1 MSATG
6 IERAQ
11 LAECEAII
19 ERGLRTFV
27 EVGNALLT
35 IRRCGLYRDSH
46 GTFEQYCQDRWGFTA
61 TRARQLIGAAETATI
76 VAVGG
81 GPAPDTESQARELA
95 GLTPT
100 QAAIVM
106 RVAHT
111 ATGGKITAAAI
122 RVARAQP
129 WTEAEITTAIDGYRI
144 HQFIAVFPAFAPDE
158 WAGLIASVERSG
170 LFQRI
175 FLSAD
180 GTTILDGRFRYLA
193 LRWLGFDPE
202 TATTSSSHPVLQRQ
216 PDCDNDETTCAVIY
230 AVNCLRDNSRTREG
244 YEAHFAEADRQVT
257 Q

>member
-1 MSATG
+1 MPLHCNFTGMSA
-6 IERAQ
+6 
-11 LAECEAII
+11 
-19 ERGLRTFV
+19 
-27 EVGNALLT
+27 
-35 IRRCGLYRDSH
+35 
-46 GTFEQYCQDRWGFTA
+46 
-61 TRARQLIGAAETATI
+61 AAPLP
-76 VAVGG
+76 VA
-81 GPAPDTESQARELA
+81 APSAASVPA
-95 GLTPT
+95 GLGAVSPEL
-100 QAAIVM
+100 QRALDESVRLDLFAANPG
-106 RVAHT
+106 RLL
-111 ATGGKITAAAI
+111 G
-122 RVARAQP
+122 
-129 WTEAEITTAIDGYRI
+129 
-144 HQFIAVFPAFAPDE
+144 VFPAFAPDE
-158 WAGLIASVERSG
+158 WAGLVASVERSG